1 MIINEKQR
9 LLLRIWI
16 YKMAKNTRFYHPNNP
31 LFIIKT
37 MLMMELLEIMYLII
51 PKKQIAKMS
60 NNKKINNYIIN
71 NSDNYVQEN
80 DNEDDQ

>member
-1 MIINEKQR
+1 
-9 LLLRIWI
+9 
-16 YKMAKNTRFYHPNNP
+16 
-31 LFIIKT
+31 
-37 MLMMELLEIMYLII
+37 MMELLEIMYLII